1 MNSPNKYDPFEKMI
15 QKKIDSMGNS
25 YNQSWENISK
35 KLDKIDRRKKI
46 KKWGLISILSFGLI
60 SFLIIGVRKPSTET
74 ISSINKNKKTQLQP
88 IIDSSH
94 KIGNVIEPIIKTK
107 YKQIT
112 HNNNNSISE
121 KNTSKIDNN
130 ISESTNF
137 IEDENTT
144 NKEDEILSLPVRN
157 NEYIIEKNESI
168 IEKSD
173 SVLIISTNSIN
184 LCVGDTLE
192 FSISSCKSQ
201 KLEWY
206 VNNKFHS
213 HESNGKFIL
222 DRPGTLKFDLR
233 SITEKDTLI
242 SNSIEII
249 IEDLSDLKI
258 SFQKTEENQMTKYYF
273 NALSSNNLDGDFY
286 WDFGNNKTS
295 IEKYAENFYQKN
307 GTYNVSLD
315 YTSKFGCN
323 NKVFTSIDVLK
334 KTNLLAP
341 NSFTPNADGINDF
354 FMPEALKTNGKPFTL
369 KIYNKNGQLIFE
381 SKNASNQWDGINQN
395 NGQKC
400 KIDNYIWLVN
410 TINDNGEAEQFQGT
424 ILILKN

>member
-15 QKKIDSMGNS
+15 QKKIDSMENS
-25 YNQSWENISK
+25 YKQSWENLSRK
-35 KLDKIDRRKKI
+35 MDKIDRQKKL
-46 KKWGLISILSFGLI
+46 KKLGLISILSFGLI
-60 SFLIIGVRKPSTET
+60 SILIIGVRKPSAET
-74 ISSINKNKKTQLQP
+74 ISHINKNKKNNVQP
-88 IIDSSH
+88 IVDSSN
-94 KIGNVIEPIIKTK
+94 KIENIIEPIIKTND
-107 YKQIT
+107 KQIIS
-112 HNNNNSISE
+112 NNNNSTFE

-130 ISESTNF
+130 ISKSTII
-137 IEDENTT
+137 IEDKNTT
-144 NKEDEILSLPVRN
+144 NKEDQILSLPVRN
-157 NEYIIEKNESI
+157 NKYIIEKNESI

-173 SVLIISTNSIN
+173 SVLTISTNSIN

-192 FSISSCKSQ
+192 FSISDCKSQ

-213 HESNGKFIL
+213 NESNEKFIL
-222 DRPGTLKFDLR
+222 DKPGTLKFELR

-249 IEDLSDLKI
+249 IEDVSDLKI
-258 SFQKTEENQMTKYYF
+258 SFERTEENQITKYYF
-273 NALSSNNLDGDFY
+273 NALSSNNLAGDFY

-295 IEKYAENFYQKN
+295 NEKYAENFYRKN

-323 NKVFTSIDVLK
+323 KKVFTSIDVFK

-341 NSFTPNADGINDF
+341 NSFTPNSDGTNDF

-381 SKNASNQWDGINQN
+381 SKNASNPWDGINQN

-410 TINDNGEAEQFQGT
+410 TINDNGEAEQFKGT